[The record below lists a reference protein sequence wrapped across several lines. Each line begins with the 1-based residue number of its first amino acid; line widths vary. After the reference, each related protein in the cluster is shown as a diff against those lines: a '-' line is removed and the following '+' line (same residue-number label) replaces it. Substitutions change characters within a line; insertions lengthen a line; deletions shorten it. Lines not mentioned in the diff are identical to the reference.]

1 LNKNKP
7 SVFILGGDFLGL
19 EMARELNDAGY
30 SVTVVG
36 HGKSDIALHTKKARG
51 ISMPLPDADP
61 AGLLDKL
68 LELAQSEPGLKVLLG
83 VNEKCRKWISEYHKE
98 LASEFKTL
106 FCDTEILESYFDKWN
121 QIQMSATADVSAPNS
136 AILDKGETPTRKL
149 KYPLVVKPRYSPKT
163 ISFRDKLG
171 SKVLVVRNQ
180 AELNIACQKITK
192 AGFSPLIQEMIPGV
206 DFNQFLF
213 GAAVKDGKPYAICMM
228 QKVKTDPWPYGSGVI
243 VRTIYHQELYEAGCK
258 MLADTGYSGI
268 CDIEFM
274 RNWDTGGF
282 DFIEF
287 NPRYGLGQRV
297 SQMAGASLA
306 EMAVKLA
313 TGELPGEMVIAR
325 PGYFWVYFD
334 EWIKER
340 VMPWRNQFTRQLRNR
355 GNTSK
360 IFDIMDCRPEL
371 RHMMNI
377 ASLKIK
383 RVSRLSSAIFAGA
396 INYGELLDELG
407 KLLA

>member
-1 LNKNKP
+1 M
-7 SVFILGGDFLGL
+7 GL

-30 SVTVVG
+30 SVTIVG
-36 HGKSDIALHTKKARG
+36 YGKNDIALHTRKARG
-51 ISMPLPDADP
+51 ISMPLPDVDP
-61 AGLLDKL
+61 AGLLEELLKL
-68 LELAQSEPGLKVLLG
+68 AKNEPGQKVLLG
-83 VNEKCRKWISEYHKE
+83 VNEKCRKWISKYHKE
-98 LASEFKTL
+98 ISAEFKTL
-106 FCDTEILESYFDKWN
+106 FCDSEILESYFDKWN
-121 QIQMSATADVSAPNS
+121 QMQMSATADVSAPNS
-136 AILDKGETPTRKL
+136 AILDKNEIPTREL
-149 KYPLVVKPRYSPKT
+149 KFPLVVKPRYSPKT

-171 SKVLVVRNQ
+171 SKVLVARNQ
-180 AELNIACQKITK
+180 TELNNACQKIK
-192 AGFSPLIQEMIPGV
+192 EAGFSPLIQEMVPGV

-213 GAAVKDGKPYAICMM
+213 GAAVKDGKPYAVCMM

-297 SQMAGASLA
+297 SQMAGAGLA

-313 TGELPGEMVIAR
+313 MGEFPDQQIVAR
-325 PGYFWVYFD
+325 SGYFWVYFD

-340 VMPWRNQFTRQLRNR
+340 LMPWRNRFIRQLLDRQ
-355 GNTSK
+355 NTVKVFSIK
-360 IFDIMDCRPEL
+360 DCRPEVQ
-371 RHMMNI
+371 HIKNI
-377 ASLKIK
+377 LTLKIK
-383 RVSRLSSAIFAGA
+383 RIGKFTALPFSGILHF
-396 INYGELLDELG
+396 GELIEEFG
-407 KLLA
+407 KILAQ

>member
-1 LNKNKP
+1 MNKIKP

-19 EMARELNDAGY
+19 EMSRELYEAGY
-30 SVTVVG
+30 TVTVIG
-36 HGKSDIALHTKKARG
+36 HGKNDIALHTRKARG
-51 ISMPLPDADP
+51 ISMPLPDVDP
-61 AGLLDKL
+61 AGLLEEL
-68 LELAQSEPGLKVLLG
+68 LRLAKSEPGLKVLLG

-121 QIQMSATADVSAPNS
+121 QMQMSATADVSAPNS
-136 AILDKGETPTRKL
+136 AILDKDETPTRKL

-171 SKVLVVRNQ
+171 SKVLIARNQ
-180 AELNIACQKITK
+180 AELNEACQKIK
-192 AGFSPLIQEMIPGV
+192 EAGFSPLIQEMVPGV

-213 GAAVKDGKPYAICMM
+213 GAAVKDGKPYAVCMM

-274 RNWDTGGF
+274 RNWDTGEF

-297 SQMAGASLA
+297 SQMAGAGMA

-313 TGELPGEMVIAR
+313 TGETPDVQIIAR

-334 EWIKER
+334 EWIKGK
-340 VMPWRNQFTRQLRNR
+340 VMPWRNQFIKQLLNKDNTAKILYPTDCKPEAMHLANITRYKLRR
-355 GNTSK
+355 IYG
-360 IFDIMDCRPEL
+360 
-371 RHMMNI
+371 
-377 ASLKIK
+377 KIK
-383 RVSRLSSAIFAGA
+383 TVFSVSLVVLSNVIET
-396 INYGELLDELG
+396 NLY
-407 KLLA
+407 

>member
-1 LNKNKP
+1 MNKSKT

-36 HGKSDIALHTKKARG
+36 HGKNDIALHTRKARG
-51 ISMPLPDADP
+51 ISLPLPDTDP
-61 AGLLDKL
+61 AGLLEEL
-68 LELAQSEPGLKVLLG
+68 LRLAQSETGLKVLLG

-98 LASEFKTL
+98 LAPEFKTL
-106 FCDTEILESYFDKWN
+106 SCETEILESYFDKWN
-121 QIQMSATADVSAPNS
+121 QMQMSASADVSAPNS
-136 AILDKGETPTRKL
+136 AILDKEEILTRKL
-149 KYPLVVKPRYSPKT
+149 KYPLIIKPRYCPMT

-171 SKVLVVRNQ
+171 TKVLVAHDRS
-180 AELNIACQKITK
+180 ELKDACQKIK
-192 AGFSPLIQEMIPGV
+192 EAGFSPLIQEMVPGV

-258 MLADTGYSGI
+258 MLADSGYSGI

-297 SQMAGASLA
+297 SQTAGAGLA

-313 TGELPGEMVIAR
+313 TGEAPDAQVIAR

-340 VMPWRNQFTRQLRNR
+340 IMPWRNQFTRQLRNR

-371 RHMMNI
+371 RHIKNI
-377 ASLKIK
+377 ASSKLK

-396 INYGELLDELG
+396 INFGEMLDELG
-407 KLLA
+407 KILA